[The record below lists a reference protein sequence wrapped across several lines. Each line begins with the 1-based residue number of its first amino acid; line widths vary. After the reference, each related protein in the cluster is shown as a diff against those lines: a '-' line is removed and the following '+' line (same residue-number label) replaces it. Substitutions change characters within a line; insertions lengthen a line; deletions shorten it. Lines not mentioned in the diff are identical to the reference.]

1 MRDKDNEQNKC
12 GKIDVV
18 NVNIKFKMT
27 TTRIPFLNVSHQ
39 NQNEKINEKGIEKG
53 KSDSSVV
60 NNSSKQ
66 NDVEKV
72 K

>member
-1 MRDKDNEQNKC
+1 MRDRDNEINKC
-12 GKIDVV
+12 GKIDVG

-39 NQNEKINEKGIEKG
+39 NQNEKMTEKPNEKTKVE
-53 KSDSSVV
+53 SSLV
-60 NNSSKQ
+60 NNSKL